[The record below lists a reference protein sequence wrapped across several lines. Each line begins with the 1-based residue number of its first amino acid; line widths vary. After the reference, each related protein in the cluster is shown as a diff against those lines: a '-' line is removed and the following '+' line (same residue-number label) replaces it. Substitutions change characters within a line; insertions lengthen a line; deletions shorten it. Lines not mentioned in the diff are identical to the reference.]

1 ILLTPQRREAAAP
14 VTATG
19 ASLRADMPR
28 VLIAEDDRVIAN
40 AMATHLRGAGM
51 DVEWADNGD
60 AALRKLRFERP
71 DVAVIDLMLPGED
84 GWRITEALRA
94 EGATIPI
101 IMISA
106 RGSEHDKVHG
116 LRIGAD
122 DYLAKPF
129 GMRELVAR
137 VEAALRRS
145 GMVPSERDS
154 GRVEAPGLVVD
165 ADLHQ
170 ALLDGEDAGLTRTE
184 FRLLWVLAGESG
196 KALTRDQLQQR
207 VWGTPYR
214 YRDRT
219 VDVCVRK
226 LRQKLDQRSATHT
239 YIQTHPGVGRMN
251 IAVLGTGT
259 VGRTIATKLVEL
271 GHEVTMGSRTADN
284 ENAREW
290 VAAAGGGAAQ
300 GTFADA
306 ASGAEL
312 VFNCTG
318 GAVAVDAL
326 SAAEAENLAGKV
338 VVDVSNPLDFSHGM
352 PPRLTVC
359 NTDSVGEQLQ
369 REFPDARIVKTLNT
383 VNQAVMTDPASV
395 PGNHTLFISGN

>member
-1 ILLTPQRREAAAP
+1 
-14 VTATG
+14 
-19 ASLRADMPR
+19 MPR

-84 GWRITEALRA
+84 GWRITEALRS

-106 RGSEHDKVHG
+106 RGSEHDEVH
-116 LRIGAD
+116 
-122 DYLAKPF
+122 
-129 GMRELVAR
+129 
-137 VEAALRRS
+137 
-145 GMVPSERDS
+145 
-154 GRVEAPGLVVD
+154 GLVVD

-226 LRQKLDQRSATHT
+226 LRQKLDQRSTTHT
-239 YIQTHPGVGRMN
+239 YIQTHPGVGYRFEA
-251 IAVLGTGT
+251 IA
-259 VGRTIATKLVEL
+259 R
-271 GHEVTMGSRTADN
+271 
-284 ENAREW
+284 
-290 VAAAGGGAAQ
+290 GAA
-300 GTFADA
+300 
-306 ASGAEL
+306 E
-312 VFNCTG
+312 
-318 GAVAVDAL
+318 
-326 SAAEAENLAGKV
+326 
-338 VVDVSNPLDFSHGM
+338 
-352 PPRLTVC
+352 
-359 NTDSVGEQLQ
+359 
-369 REFPDARIVKTLNT
+369 
-383 VNQAVMTDPASV
+383 
-395 PGNHTLFISGN
+395 